1 MNKDKKNSPIKL
13 SAPQQEIIDLI
24 AHITVM
30 RDVQKNID
38 GLDGILS
45 FYINDRLTSRQ
56 RAIYQALQDRIVTV
70 KKDMLR
76 MAKEDEAKT

>member
-30 RDVQKNID
+30 SDVQKNID